1 MVATRSTSRTNIL
14 ILDRDTPIEIEYL
27 AEGAANVVFNI
38 RSKRIITQD
47 DDYGQPGTATK
58 DGIPRIDPRLKGNLL
73 RLRKDLPSVA
83 PVFESHQHFTEQIE
97 PLFPPGSLVEQLLCK
112 ITPEFVERCNQEL
125 RNHEGYPNDDYLGR
139 PKKRFD
145 VYLAKDE
152 GYATLITHM
161 GYDEEHAGTEFKPKW
176 LTQSPSAPPDAKR
189 CRTCALRAMRHAEE
203 GTIPESN
210 GTSKDFCPLSLV
222 DDDQHVLSTS
232 LGPILGKCRGAPID
246 IAEFERQLL
255 PYFHKLPLMRLLR
268 DLQIEKDP
276 KGIFDTDPSSLDFM
290 TAMALRDCTFFLK
303 DPYKIKIPNQD
314 NSKARVE
321 ARLGDLDLKIPDGNK
336 AQYWKDIEEQLIDE
350 GWYTGTENNSA
361 PEGSCVCLLWD
372 RK

>member
-1 MVATRSTSRTNIL
+1 MVATRSTSRTNLL
-14 ILDRDTPIEIEYL
+14 IFDGDTPIEIEYL

-38 RSKRIITQD
+38 RSKRIIIQD

-73 RLRKDLPSVA
+73 RLRKDLSSVA
-83 PVFESHQHFTEQIE
+83 PVFESHRHFKERIE
-97 PLFPPGSLVEQLLCK
+97 PLFPAGSLVDQLLCK

-125 RNHEGYPNDDYLGR
+125 RKHEGYPNDDYLGR

-145 VYLAKDE
+145 VYLAKNE

-176 LTQSPSAPPDAKR
+176 LAQSPSAPPDAKR

-203 GTIPESN
+203 GMTPESRRA
-210 GTSKDFCPLSLV
+210 SKDFCPLTLV
-222 DDDQHVLSTS
+222 DDDRVVLSPS

-246 IAEFERQLL
+246 IADFELQVL
-255 PYFHKLPLMRLLR
+255 PYFHKLPLLKLLR

-276 KGIFDTDPSSLDFM
+276 KGIFETDPSGLDFM

-303 DPYKIKIPNQD
+303 IPNQD
-314 NSKARVE
+314 NSKACIE
-321 ARLGDLDLKIPDGNK
+321 ARLGDLDLKTPDGNK
-336 AQYWKDIEEQLIDE
+336 AQYWKDIEQQLINE
-350 GWYTGTENNSA
+350 GWYTGTENTPA
-361 PEGSCVCLLWD
+361 TPEGSCVCLLWN